1 MRTAAS
7 FRATIAAG
15 ENCAVQCR
23 HDFRCG
29 LVHPLIERLDGE
41 IIPVAVDDERRE
53 KIRFGV
59 NQPVRGGIGDYLFAE
74 PLCGGDSRGD
84 IDRAGR
90 SGEHAQRNLRGGAV
104 VGLSEE
110 LAARDRARGR
120 SRRRRLVRVSA
131 TSERKIQGCPERKR
145 SAPFR
150 ETRTSGWGMAGSN
163 PTWSQILRKHDCVIY
178 SGHMINRL
186 AGMRKARGVSAV
198 DLAAQVGVT
207 RQAIYAIE
215 AGTYMP
221 NTAVALRLAR
231 VLETTVEDLF
241 ALEEEESP
249 AADLRSF
256 EPLDDAFSFEPGE
269 PIQICR
275 VGRRAIG
282 IAPPVFPA
290 WLPLA
295 DGIVSEALARGAG
308 HAAMAGE
315 PDDAN
320 RLLIAGCD
328 PALSLLAR
336 HAREAGIDVILAS
349 GNSARSLEWL
359 RAGKIDIAGSHLNDP
374 IAGGR
379 AFSVVTFALWEEG
392 FVVRRGNPKAI
403 RSAADLANPRVR
415 FVNREEG
422 SGSRKLFDSLMEAAG
437 MTLRESEGQRHQC
450 AGAPRRRLGGGFGR
464 GGLLYRGRFRR
475 APLRSRL
482 RSSRDRAIR
491 TGAA

>member
-1 MRTAAS
+1 
-7 FRATIAAG
+7 
-15 ENCAVQCR
+15 
-23 HDFRCG
+23 
-29 LVHPLIERLDGE
+29 
-41 IIPVAVDDERRE
+41 
-53 KIRFGV
+53 
-59 NQPVRGGIGDYLFAE
+59 
-74 PLCGGDSRGD
+74 
-84 IDRAGR
+84 
-90 SGEHAQRNLRGGAV
+90 
-104 VGLSEE
+104 VGLSQQ
-110 LAARDRARGR
+110 LAP
-120 SRRRRLVRVSA
+120 RVEHANDSPA
-131 TSERKIQGCPERKR
+131 GCLAHIGYIGAEDP
-145 SAPFR
+145 
-150 ETRTSGWGMAGSN
+150 GMAGAKAVGALSGNANFGVFQSN
-163 PTWSQILRKHDCVIY
+163 MVADSFPSDFVIY

-198 DLAAQVGVT
+198 ELAAQVGVT

-231 VLETTVEDLF
+231 VLETSVEDLF
-241 ALEEEESP
+241 TLEEERSP

-295 DGIVSEALARGAG
+295 DGIVSDSR

-359 RAGKIDIAGSHLNDP
+359 RDGKIDVAGSHLNDP
-374 IAGGR
+374 IEGGR
-379 AFSVVTFALWEEG
+379 ALSVVTFALWEEG
-392 FVVRRGNPKAI
+392 FVVPRGNPKAI

-422 SGSRKLFDSLMEAAG
+422 SGSRKLFDSLMESAGLAPAKVKGSDISLPGHLAAAWAVASGTADCCIAAG
-437 MTLRESEGQRHQC
+437 S
-450 AGAPRRRLGGGFGR
+450 AARRFGLDFVPLATER
-464 GGLLYRGRFRR
+464 FELVLHKRDLTRKAIQGVFEVLSRARFRR
-475 APLRSRL
+475 QLEMIAGYDVSR
-482 RSSRDRAIR
+482 AGEVVI
-491 TGAA
+491 